1 MKRFEGILVLVL
13 VIGGIVY
20 AIVDDSP
27 LPPSADAQE
36 PVAVAC
42 LKRAGFKVKSDT
54 YSGGSLPSDGS
65 DVQYE
70 LHVEDEGGAG
80 VAIIYLADL
89 PEGIDLFADRLKDD
103 QKTYGDY
110 KGETIEQR
118 GTAVIRLAKGS
129 DRAGAIHDC
138 VDRAAKAKET

>member
-1 MKRFEGILVLVL
+1 LKRREAVLLLVLVPAA
-13 VIGGIVY
+13 IIY
-20 AIVDDSP
+20 AIVDHSP

-36 PVAVAC
+36 PVAIAC
-42 LKRAGFKVKSDT
+42 LKRAGFNVKSDV
-54 YSGGSLPSDGS
+54 YSGGSLPSNGS
-65 DVQYE
+65 QVQYKMDI
-70 LHVEDEGGAG
+70 EDESGAL

-89 PEGIDLFADRLKDD
+89 PGDVDLFAARLKDD

-129 DRAGAIHDC
+129 SHAAAIHAC
-138 VDRAAKAKET
+138 MDRAAKAKET

>member
-1 MKRFEGILVLVL
+1 MKRREAILLLVLVPAA
-13 VIGGIVY
+13 IIY

-27 LPPSADAQE
+27 VPPSADTQE

-42 LKRAGFKVKSDT
+42 LKRAGFNVKSDI
-54 YSGGSLPSDGS
+54 YSGGRLPSNGS
-65 DVQYE
+65 NVQYE
-70 LHVEDEGGAG
+70 LDVEDEGGAR

-89 PEGIDLFADRLKDD
+89 PGDIDLFADHLKDD

-118 GTAVIRLAKGS
+118 GTAVLRLAKGS

>member
-1 MKRFEGILVLVL
+1 MKRFKGILVLVL

-42 LKRAGFKVKSDT
+42 LKRAGFKVKSDI
-54 YSGGSLPSDGS
+54 YSGGGFGR

-70 LHVEDEGGAG
+70 LDVEDEDGAR
-80 VAIIYLADL
+80 VAVIYLADL
-89 PEGIDLFADRLKDD
+89 PEDIDLFADHLKDY

-118 GTAVIRLAKGS
+118 GTAVLRLAKGS
-129 DRAGAIHDC
+129 NRAGPIHDC
-138 VDRAAKAKET
+138 MDRAAKAKET

>member
-1 MKRFEGILVLVL
+1 LKRHEGILVLVL
-13 VIGGIVY
+13 VIGGIIY
-20 AIVDDSP
+20 AIVNGGS

-42 LKRAGFKVKSDT
+42 LKRAGFKVTSDI
-54 YSGGSLPSDGS
+54 YSRNDYG
-65 DVQYE
+65 DVKYE
-70 LHVEDEGGAG
+70 LDVEDEGGAL

-89 PEGIDLFADRLKDD
+89 PLDIEPFTDHLKDY

-118 GTAVIRLAKGS
+118 GTAGIRLAEGFN
-129 DRAGAIHDC
+129 RAGAIHDC
-138 VDRAAKAKET
+138 VDRAAKAEET

>member
-1 MKRFEGILVLVL
+1 LKRREGILLLVL
-13 VIGGIVY
+13 VPAAIIY
-20 AIVDDSP
+20 AIVDPSP
-27 LPPSADAQE
+27 VPPSADAQE

-42 LKRAGFKVKSDT
+42 LKRAGFNVKSDV
-54 YSGGSLPSDGS
+54 YSGGSLPSNGS

-70 LHVEDEGGAG
+70 LDVEDEAGAR
-80 VAIIYLADL
+80 VAIIYLADQR
-89 PEGIDLFADRLKDD
+89 EGIDLFADRLKDD

-129 DRAGAIHDC
+129 DHAGAIHDC

>member
-1 MKRFEGILVLVL
+1 MKRREGILLLVL
-13 VIGGIVY
+13 VPAAIIYG
-20 AIVDDSP
+20 IVDDSP

-42 LKRAGFKVKSDT
+42 LKRAGFRVKSDI
-54 YSGGSLPSDGS
+54 YSGGRYPSTGG

-70 LHVEDEGGAG
+70 LDVED
-80 VAIIYLADL
+80 IYLADL
-89 PEGIDLFADRLKDD
+89 PEDSDLYADHLKDY

-110 KGETIEQR
+110 RGETIEQR
-118 GTAVIRLAKGS
+118 GTAVIRLAKGF

>member
-1 MKRFEGILVLVL
+1 MKRREGILLLVL
-13 VIGGIVY
+13 VPAAIIY
-20 AIVDDSP
+20 AIVDGSP
-27 LPPSADAQE
+27 VPPSADAQE

-42 LKRAGFKVKSDT
+42 LKRAGFNVKSDI
-54 YSGGSLPSDGS
+54 YSGGSLPSNGS
-65 DVQYE
+65 NVQYE
-70 LHVEDEGGAG
+70 LDVEDEGGAR

-89 PEGIDLFADRLKDD
+89 PGDIDLFADHLKDD

-118 GTAVIRLAKGS
+118 GTALLRLANGS
-129 DRAGAIHDC
+129 GRAGAIHDC

>member
-1 MKRFEGILVLVL
+1 LKSREAILVLVL
-13 VIGGIVY
+13 VIGGIIY
-20 AIVDDSP
+20 AIVDGSS

-42 LKRAGFKVKSDT
+42 LKRAGFKVTSDI
-54 YSGGSLPSDGS
+54 YSRGSYG
-65 DVQYE
+65 DVKYE
-70 LHVEDEGGAG
+70 LDVEDEGGAR

-89 PEGIDLFADRLKDD
+89 QLDIEPFTDHLKDY

-118 GTAVIRLAKGS
+118 GTAGIRLAEGFN
-129 DRAGAIHDC
+129 RAGAIHDC
-138 VDRAAKAKET
+138 VDRAAKAEET

>member
-1 MKRFEGILVLVL
+1 MVLVPAAIIYAL
-13 VIGGIVY
+13 V
-20 AIVDDSP
+20 DHSP

-42 LKRAGFKVKSDT
+42 LKRAGFNVKSDI
-54 YSGGSLPSDGS
+54 YSGGSLPSNGS

-70 LHVEDEGGAG
+70 LGVEDESGAR

-89 PEGIDLFADRLKDD
+89 PSDIDLFADHLKDD

-110 KGETIEQR
+110 KRETIEQR

-129 DRAGAIHDC
+129 DRAGAIHVC

>member
-1 MKRFEGILVLVL
+1 MKRREGILLLVL
-13 VIGGIVY
+13 VPAAIIY
-20 AIVDDSP
+20 AIFDDSP

-42 LKRAGFKVKSDT
+42 LKRAGFNVKSDI
-54 YSGGSLPSDGS
+54 YSGGSLPSSGS

-70 LHVEDEGGAG
+70 LDVERESGAR

-89 PEGIDLFADRLKDD
+89 PEDIDLFADRLKDD

-110 KGETIEQR
+110 KGEAIEQR

-129 DRAGAIHDC
+129 DYAGAIHAC
-138 VDRAAKAKET
+138 VDQAAKAKET

>member
-1 MKRFEGILVLVL
+1 MKRREGILLLVL
-13 VIGGIVY
+13 VPAAIIY
-20 AIVDDSP
+20 AIVDHSP
-27 LPPSADAQE
+27 VPPSADAQE

-42 LKRAGFKVKSDT
+42 LKRAGFKVKSDV
-54 YSGGSLPSDGS
+54 YSGGSLPSNGS
-65 DVQYE
+65 NVQYE
-70 LHVEDEGGAG
+70 LDVENEDGSW

-89 PEGIDLFADRLKDD
+89 PGDVDLFAEHLKDD

-110 KGETIEQR
+110 KDETIEQR

-129 DRAGAIHDC
+129 DHAGAIHDC

>member
-1 MKRFEGILVLVL
+1 MKRREAILLLVLVPAA
-13 VIGGIVY
+13 IIY
-20 AIVDDSP
+20 AIFDHSP

-42 LKRAGFKVKSDT
+42 LKRAGFNVKSDV
-54 YSGGSLPSDGS
+54 YSGGSLPSNGS
-65 DVQYE
+65 NVQHELDVK
-70 LHVEDEGGAG
+70 DEGGAR

-89 PEGIDLFADRLKDD
+89 PDDIDLFADHLKDD

-118 GTAVIRLAKGS
+118 GTALIRLAKGY
-129 DRAGAIHDC
+129 DRAATIHGC
-138 VDRAAKAKET
+138 VDRAGKAKET

>member
-1 MKRFEGILVLVL
+1 LKRREGILLLVL
-13 VIGGIVY
+13 VPAAIIY
-20 AIVDDSP
+20 AIFDHSP
-27 LPPSADAQE
+27 VPPSADAQE

-42 LKRAGFKVKSDT
+42 LKRAGLNVKSDV
-54 YSGGSLPSDGS
+54 YSGGSLPSNGS
-65 DVQYE
+65 NVQYE
-70 LHVEDEGGAG
+70 LDVEDEGGAR

-89 PEGIDLFADRLKDD
+89 PGDIDLFADHLKDD

-118 GTAVIRLAKGS
+118 GTAVIRLAKGY
-129 DRAGAIHDC
+129 DRAGVIHAC